1 MVDGVQHQ
9 LRAVGMIQLA
19 QYVADMRPHGGFLD
33 TATNL
38 AFNPQA
44 NTLVAVPVA
53 TGGVGLLGLATGGVA
68 GVRAGQSNFS
78 VIRQR
83 ARA

>member
-1 MVDGVQHQ
+1 MSH
-9 LRAVGMIQLA
+9 LHILSEA
-19 QYVADMRPHGGFLD
+19 QIEAINGGFLD

-53 TGGVGLLGLATGGVA
+53 TGGVGLLGFATGGVA
-68 GVRAGQSNFS
+68 GVLAGQSNFS

>member
-1 MVDGVQHQ
+1 MSH
-9 LRAVGMIQLA
+9 LHILSEA
-19 QYVADMRPHGGFLD
+19 QTEAINGGFLD

-38 AFNPQA
+38 AFMPQT

-68 GVRAGQSNFS
+68 GVLSSQRNFG
-78 VIRQR
+78 VILQG

>member
-1 MVDGVQHQ
+1 MSH
-9 LRAVGMIQLA
+9 LHILSEA
-19 QYVADMRPHGGFLD
+19 QTEAINGGFLD

-38 AFNPQA
+38 AFMPQS

-68 GVRAGQSNFS
+68 GVLSGQRNFG
-78 VIRQR
+78 VILQS